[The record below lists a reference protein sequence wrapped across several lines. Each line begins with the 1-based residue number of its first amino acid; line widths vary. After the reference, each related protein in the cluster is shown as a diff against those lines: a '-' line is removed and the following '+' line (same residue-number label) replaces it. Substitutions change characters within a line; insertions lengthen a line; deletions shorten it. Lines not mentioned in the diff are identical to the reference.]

1 LPPQSDGF
9 WRLAGGKWRNAGR
22 TAICLGYWTKQERA
36 MVSSYLICD
45 LCGRFG
51 PPAGFLSQD
60 GLRLCYQ
67 CWYQERL
74 SGNPSKDGE
83 PEPPPPEEPGTSR
96 EPDTDTGKDG

>member
-1 LPPQSDGF
+1 
-9 WRLAGGKWRNAGR
+9 
-22 TAICLGYWTKQERA
+22 

-45 LCGRFG
+45 LCGHFG

-74 SGNPSKDGE
+74 GGDSSEDGE
-83 PEPPPPEEPGTSR
+83 SRPAPPEQPGTAR
-96 EPDTDTGKDG
+96 EPDADAGKDD

>member
-1 LPPQSDGF
+1 
-9 WRLAGGKWRNAGR
+9 
-22 TAICLGYWTKQERA
+22 

-67 CWYQERL
+67 CWYEARRD
-74 SGNPSKDGE
+74 SESATPDEPAPAADAEAGPAEKDDTG
-83 PEPPPPEEPGTSR
+83 R
-96 EPDTDTGKDG
+96 EPR

>member
-1 LPPQSDGF
+1 
-9 WRLAGGKWRNAGR
+9 
-22 TAICLGYWTKQERA
+22 

-74 SGNPSKDGE
+74 GGDPSKDGE
-83 PEPPPPEEPGTSR
+83 PEPPPEEFGASREPGT
-96 EPDTDTGKDG
+96 DIGKDG

>member
-1 LPPQSDGF
+1 
-9 WRLAGGKWRNAGR
+9 
-22 TAICLGYWTKQERA
+22 

-67 CWYQERL
+67 CWYQERQ
-74 SGNPSKDGE
+74 GDRPDADE
-83 PEPPPPEEPGTSR
+83 EPPAASGGHAGSVDR
-96 EPDTDTGKDG
+96 ADTGPESD

>member
-1 LPPQSDGF
+1 
-9 WRLAGGKWRNAGR
+9 
-22 TAICLGYWTKQERA
+22 

-67 CWYQERL
+67 CLYEERL
-74 SGNPSKDGE
+74 GDSPAADGE
-83 PEPPPPEEPGTSR
+83 PGPAAADPGTSR
-96 EPDTDTGKDG
+96 EPDADAGKNG